1 MIGEPAIHFKDAEV
15 LRLINTTSV
24 YNVDATMTKVQPDDD
39 GLLTITRATELQ
51 TLSIRRDLQYSMFS
65 GNSSIETFNEFQYF
79 TGLEVIGQCMFENC
93 VNLREITIPVCKATE
108 LGRYL
113 VNNTKVTR
121 FIVPEGYIIIN
132 SVRTGEGAPFEL
144 VDLPS
149 TVTTI
154 STFMWNYDCNVLICR
169 AMVPPALSWGRGEVS
184 VIYVPDASVNAY
196 KTATNWSS
204 KASVIRPLSE
214 YVDFKI

>member
-15 LRLINTTSV
+15 LRLINTSSV
-24 YNVDATMTKVQPDDD
+24 YNVDGTMTKVQPDND
-39 GLLTITRATELQ
+39 GLLAITRAAELQ

-65 GNSSIETFNEFQYF
+65 GNSTIETFNEFQYF
-79 TGLEVIGQCMFENC
+79 TGLEIIGQNMFENC
-93 VNLREITIPVCKATE
+93 VNLREITIPVCKTTE

-121 FIVPEGYIIIN
+121 FIVPEGYTIIN
-132 SVRTGEGAPFEL
+132 MIRTGEGAPFEL

-149 TVTTI
+149 TVVTI
-154 STFMWNYDCNVLICR
+154 PTFMWNYDCNVFICR
-169 AMVPPALSWGRGEVS
+169 AIVPPTLSWGRGDVLT
-184 VIYVPDASVNAY
+184 VYVPDASVNAY

-214 YVDFKI
+214 YVDSKI